1 MKKLS
6 FYKLI
11 INFLVLFLF
20 ASLSAQELPKI
31 YFNREAQRPVLNLIN
46 QAKNSIEA
54 EMFVLS
60 DIEVIRALIQAKK
73 RGVKIKILLDLNQ
86 KSSQKKIPEFFANG
100 IEIKGFLNKKG
111 ILMHRK
117 IALFDKKFLFLG
129 STNWTFN
136 GFHKN
141 QEVDLL
147 LDDSK
152 IIQEFLKQFKKDWE
166 KGKKFSKE
174 NT

>member
-1 MKKLS
+1 MKKPN

-20 ASLSAQELPKI
+20 TSLSAQELPKI
-31 YFNREAQRPVLNLIN
+31 YFNQEAQKAVLSLIN
-46 QAKNSIEA
+46 QAKNFIEA

-73 RGVKIKILLDLNQ
+73 RGIEIKILLDLNQ
-86 KSSQKKIPEFFANG
+86 KSNKKKIPELSARG
-100 IEIKGFLNKKG
+100 IKIKGFLNKKG
-111 ILMHRK
+111 TLMHRK
-117 IALFDKKFLFLG
+117 IALFDKKLLFLG

-152 IIQEFLKQFKKDWE
+152 IIQEFLKQFEKDWE
-166 KGKKFSKE
+166 KGKKFF
-174 NT
+174 